1 MPEQYD
7 VVVAGAGIAGLSLA
21 ALLSVEGRYSV
32 LLLESGSAPGG
43 RFRVIEREGYLLD
56 WGVHA
61 CLLGSRGAISR
72 VLRRCDSAIRILPA
86 GMAVFRDGKLLP
98 FVGESLISV
107 AEQKVLGGVSLA
119 RFGSAALAS
128 RWKRSFDI
136 TVSGWLERNR
146 SGEDLESVLK
156 ALSIGLLATD
166 RYERASSGELFA
178 FFRQVMRRGVAAGY
192 PEGGWGPVLDALLEA
207 VKRSSRC
214 EVRLG
219 TRLERVAVTDNRVE
233 GVTAGGE
240 DIEAGAVVCAFPPQ
254 LLAGEVSVDPPLPE
268 EYRRRLSSLEESLG
282 LCIEMGLSAP
292 ITKDRRIIFSVD
304 PPALLWA
311 VSNISPAIAPP
322 GKQLL
327 QFFSP
332 LDHKRRG
339 DKAFIE
345 KRTDE
350 LITLAGEA
358 YGGTPDEEFKRV
370 MVTTIGAVVPFTGQS
385 RPNRPAISVP
395 GYDGLYIIGDGVNSR
410 GLGGD
415 LAARSAIQAERLLD
429 GYLRG
434 DTPVALGEV
443 EPRGG

>member
-1 MPEQYD
+1 MPERYD
-7 VVVAGAGIAGLSLA
+7 VIVAGAGIAGLSLA

-43 RFRVIEREGYLLD
+43 RFRVTRRNGYLLD

-61 CLLGSRGAISR
+61 CLLGSRGAIGK
-72 VLRRCDSAIRILPA
+72 VLRRIDSVIRIRPA
-86 GMAVFRDGKLLP
+86 GMAIFRYEKLLP
-98 FVGESLISV
+98 FIGESLISV
-107 AEQKVLGGVSLA
+107 AGQKVLGGASLV

-128 RWKRSFDI
+128 RGKRSFDT
-136 TVSGWLERNR
+136 TVSGWLERNN
-146 SGEDLESVLK
+146 SNDDLKTMLES
-156 ALSIGLLATD
+156 LSIGLLATD
-166 RYERASSGELFA
+166 QYERASAGELFA

-207 VKRSSRC
+207 VNRSSRC

-219 TRLERVAVTDNRVE
+219 TRLERIAVINNRVE
-233 GVTAGGE
+233 SVTAGGQ
-240 DIEAGAVVCAFPPQ
+240 DIEAGAVVCALPPQ
-254 LLAGEVSVDPPLPE
+254 SLAGEVDIDHPLPE
-268 EYRRRLSSLEESLG
+268 EYRRRLSSLEESVG

-292 ITKDRRIIFSVD
+292 ITEDKRIIFSVD

-311 VSNISPAIAPP
+311 VSNISPAVAPP

-332 LDHKRRG
+332 LDQERRC

-350 LITLAGEA
+350 LIDLAGEA
-358 YGGTPDEEFKRV
+358 YGGTPEEEFKRV
-370 MVTTIGAVVPFTGQS
+370 MVTTIGSVVPFAGQS
-385 RPNRPAISVP
+385 RPHRPGMDVP
-395 GYDGLYIIGDGVNSR
+395 GYDGLFLIGDGVNCS

-434 DTPVALGEV
+434 DTPVALR
-443 EPRGG
+443 PRGG